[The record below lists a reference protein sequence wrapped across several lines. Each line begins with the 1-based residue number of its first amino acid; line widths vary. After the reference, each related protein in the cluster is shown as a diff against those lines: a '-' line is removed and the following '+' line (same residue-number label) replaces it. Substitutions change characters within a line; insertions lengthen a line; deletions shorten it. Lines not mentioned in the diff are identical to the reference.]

1 MAGAHPRQSGD
12 SLISKAFEVG
22 FANGYH
28 RCWHFFSCKKN
39 HDCVQQIKHHTQLA
53 FSLKIISRVFH
64 RNEVCWS
71 VTTTSFFSSWPIR
84 GNGRI
89 GNYYIAFLKPGQSTK
104 SSGSSLSRPRLFWND
119 WDNLDNYINHA
130 RFSKIPVTWRSRH
143 QIFRSKSK
151 KQKHSSSL
159 RNQYSLFSWR
169 IVFIILSSKLLKLR
183 KRQQLYGLK
192 NYGDFRETSLRGS
205 RLKLPF
211 PKLPFPSLFKN
222 NGFLAGVSLPPSSRF
237 SRA

>member
-1 MAGAHPRQSGD
+1 MVGAQPRQSGD
-12 SLISKAFEVG
+12 SLISKAFEVS

-28 RCWHFFSCKKN
+28 RYWHFFSCKKN

-119 WDNLDNYINHA
+119 WDNLDNYINQA
-130 RFSKIPVTWRSRH
+130 RFSKILVTWRSRN

-151 KQKHSSSL
+151 KQKRSSSL

-169 IVFIILSSKLLKLR
+169 IVLSYYLQNFWNFVNDNSFTGSKIMGTFEKLACVAR
-183 KRQQLYGLK
+183 
-192 NYGDFRETSLRGS
+192 
-205 RLKLPF
+205 P
-211 PKLPFPSLFKN
+211 
-222 NGFLAGVSLPPSSRF
+222 
-237 SRA
+237 